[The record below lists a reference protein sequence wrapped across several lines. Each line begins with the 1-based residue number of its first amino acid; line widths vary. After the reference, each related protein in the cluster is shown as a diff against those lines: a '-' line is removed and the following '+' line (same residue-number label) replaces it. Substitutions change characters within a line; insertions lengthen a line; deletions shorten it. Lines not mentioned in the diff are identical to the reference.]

1 MRRSPTRGRR
11 GSCSP
16 SCGLAWAW
24 SSRTTRRS
32 AKARSATLRYILGG
46 EFRLDL
52 QATPP
57 ASLSGVPSPRTK
69 PEESAVRDLAQRLRA
84 GFPLDY
90 ERIAD
95 QVQSELGL
103 SPDVVPPNSLG
114 AIDTFRF
121 EERVVLAHCGE
132 LIGSRRFSD
141 ALGYVTQR
149 EQNFW
154 LDRDVE
160 RRAQWEACRLMADL
174 GRIAQDVIAQVK
186 ATSGG
191 AAEWVERYTAPDG
204 WMRLDQAQRRMETFV
219 AKLSEDPSEHAVA
232 VVRQAY
238 EDAAQL
244 MADRFTQAL
253 DKAGWTVPGVLHQT
267 HVYSDVVSGK
277 PRPVA
282 YFLVDAMR
290 YEMGVELQ
298 ERLPKA
304 AEVAVRPAVA
314 ALPSITPVGMAALQ
328 PGASASFDVVAVG
341 SKLGSRI
348 EGTFLPD
355 LTARRAFTGARIPA
369 VVDTTLGDVLMAS
382 KTKLASMVADK
393 EVIIVRSQ
401 EIDLAGESGLAIQA
415 RHVMDSV
422 IDDLARAIRKLSDAG
437 VEQAVLSA
445 DHGHLFL
452 HDDRDEAMRVES
464 PGGDKVEL
472 HRRCWIGRGGSTPT
486 GCIRVSAAQ
495 LGYASDLEFVFPRGA
510 GVFKAGGD
518 LGFHHGGPSLQELI
532 VPVVTVRTVAA
543 AAPTGKKEKLEVTN
557 LPYQVTNRIITV
569 KVTLGGQN
577 LSLVLRTDGREADP
591 DGGRSPGRRGGH
603 DDGCRV

>member
-1 MRRSPTRGRR
+1 
-11 GSCSP
+11 
-16 SCGLAWAW
+16 
-24 SSRTTRRS
+24 
-32 AKARSATLRYILGG
+32 
-46 EFRLDL
+46 
-52 QATPP
+52 
-57 ASLSGVPSPRTK
+57 
-69 PEESAVRDLAQRLRA
+69 
-84 GFPLDY
+84 
-90 ERIAD
+90 
-95 QVQSELGL
+95 
-103 SPDVVPPNSLG
+103 
-114 AIDTFRF
+114 
-121 EERVVLAHCGE
+121 
-132 LIGSRRFSD
+132 
-141 ALGYVTQR
+141 
-149 EQNFW
+149 
-154 LDRDVE
+154 
-160 RRAQWEACRLMADL
+160 
-174 GRIAQDVIAQVK
+174 
-186 ATSGG
+186 
-191 AAEWVERYTAPDG
+191 
-204 WMRLDQAQRRMETFV
+204 
-219 AKLSEDPSEHAVA
+219 
-232 VVRQAY
+232 
-238 EDAAQL
+238 

-267 HVYSDVVSGK
+267 HVYSDIVSGR

-298 ERLPKA
+298 ERLPKG

-314 ALPSITPVGMAALQ
+314 ALPTITPVGMAALQ
-328 PGASASFDVVAVG
+328 PGASGSFDVVAEG

-348 EGTFLPD
+348 DGTFLPD
-355 LTARRAFTGARIPA
+355 LTARRKFTGRLPA

-382 KTKLASMVADK
+382 KTKLAALVAGA
-393 EVIIVRSQ
+393 ELIIVRSQ

-543 AAPTGKKEKLEVTN
+543 AAPAGKKEKLDVQN
-557 LPYQVTNRIITV
+557 LPYQVTNRIFMV

-577 LSLVLRTDGREADP
+577 LSLFSEPLAVKPILMEGEHQVGAVGMATGAVIDRAAGTVTLTPGKEAEIAFLLSDDDAKAIRVVIRDPATDAELY
-591 DGGRSPGRRGGH
+591 RSPTDIAVKLGVG
-603 DDGCRV
+603 